1 MRAEVVESEADPFD
15 ELRAHTDQLRV
26 HTDQLRVHTDE
37 LRAHTDAPRGA
48 SNLGLEH
55 SA

>member
-26 HTDQLRVHTDE
+26 HTDE
-37 LRAHTDAPRGA
+37 LRAHTDALRGA
-48 SNLGLEH
+48 CNLGLEH

>member
-15 ELRAHTDQLRV
+15 ELRA